1 MAAFLARE
9 NLALIL
15 SSIGAALFAI
25 LGITWGLWV
34 DSLVILFDGAYS
46 LVSLML
52 SLLSVYAARLMR
64 KPACDAFPLGRGALE
79 PLVIAIKGLT
89 ITLVCVISLFSAIA
103 ALLSGGQVVDAG
115 MALIFSG
122 ISVIGCA
129 LVWAYMHWATGHN
142 QSGLLLAEKKQW
154 LMDMALSAAVLI
166 GFSAAALLETGA
178 WAHLARYA
186 DPLMMVLIS
195 GYFLVVP
202 VKMTAA
208 AVRELLLSAPSEELQ
223 SCVSEA
229 MRDVGLHP
237 DCASTIKVGP
247 SLMVEVALPDNWSD
261 DINRLRFRLH
271 RKLANLPVEAR
282 IFVHAAD

>member
-1 MAAFLARE
+1 
-9 NLALIL
+9 
-15 SSIGAALFAI
+15 
-25 LGITWGLWV
+25 
-34 DSLVILFDGAYS
+34 
-46 LVSLML
+46 
-52 SLLSVYAARLMR
+52 MR
-64 KPACDAFPLGRGALE
+64 FP
-79 PLVIAIKGLT
+79 
-89 ITLVCVISLFSAIA
+89 
-103 ALLSGGQVVDAG
+103 
-115 MALIFSG
+115 
-122 ISVIGCA
+122 
-129 LVWAYMHWATGHN
+129 W
-142 QSGLLLAEKKQW
+142 
-154 LMDMALSAAVLI
+154 AVLI

-282 IFVHAAD
+282 IFVHASD

>member
-15 SSIGAALFAI
+15 SSIGAAVFAV

-46 LVSLML
+46 LVSLIL

-64 KPACDAFPLGRGALE
+64 KPACDDFPLGRGALE

-89 ITLVCVISLFSAIA
+89 IALVCVISLFSAVA
-103 ALLSGGQVVDAG
+103 ALFSGGQVVDAG
-115 MALIFSG
+115 MALIFSAV
-122 ISVIGCA
+122 SVIGCA
-129 LVWAYMHWATGHN
+129 LVWGYLHWTTGRN
-142 QSGLLLAEKKQW
+142 QSGLLMAEKKQW
-154 LMDMALSAAVLI
+154 LMDMALSAAVLV
-166 GFSAAALLETGA
+166 GFGVAAMLETSA

-186 DPLMMVLIS
+186 DPMMMVLIS

-202 VKMTAA
+202 LKMTAA

-223 SCVSEA
+223 NCVSQA

-247 SLMVEVALPDNWSD
+247 SLMVEVALPANWSD
-261 DINRLRFRLH
+261 DINRLRFRLR
-271 RKLANLPVEAR
+271 RKLSVLPLEPR

>member
-15 SSIGAALFAI
+15 SSIGAGLFAV

-52 SLLSVYAARLMR
+52 SLLSVYAAHLMR
-64 KPACDAFPLGRGALE
+64 KPACDAFPLGRSALE

-89 ITLVCVISLFSAIA
+89 IALVCVISLFSAIV
-103 ALLSGGQVVDAG
+103 ALFSGGQVVDAG
-115 MALIFSG
+115 IALTFSAV
-122 ISVIGCA
+122 SVVGCA
-129 LVWAYMHWATGHN
+129 LVWAYLHWATGSS

-166 GFSAAALLETGA
+166 GFSTAAILQAGA
-178 WAHLARYA
+178 WAHLASYA

-195 GYFLVVP
+195 GYFLLVP
-202 VKMTAA
+202 LKMTAA

-223 SCVSEA
+223 HCVSEA
-229 MRDVGLHP
+229 MQDVGLHP

-247 SLMVEVALPDNWSD
+247 SLMVEVALPDNWPD
-261 DINRLRFRLH
+261 DVNRLRFRLH
-271 RKLANLPVEAR
+271 RKLAGLPVEPR
-282 IFVHAAD
+282 IFVHAP